1 MRMVKDMNR
10 KESLKIED
18 YILTQL
24 KNHGEIRNNEVSKQL
39 GVSEVTIR
47 NYLKKLESKGD
58 LKRTHGGAVRK
69 EESLDLIV
77 RPGNVFIK
85 IEEKVRIAKRAYSYI
100 MDKETVFIDDSSIG
114 YYLAKEI
121 KEDDSKHI
129 IVITNSLGVAAEL
142 SEAENTILYMTGG
155 QVGGKIPALMGD
167 IAIDNIS
174 QFKADKAFVSA
185 YGVNFQVGVT
195 SIGSPQMQIKKAF
208 IENTNEVY
216 LMVDSE
222 RFGGGYVMVVCPLS
236 RIRKIITDKNL
247 ENKNRLLALEHQ
259 VDIDLV

>member
-1 MRMVKDMNR
+1 MVKDMNR
-10 KESLKIED
+10 KENLRIED
-18 YILTQL
+18 YILSQL
-24 KNHGEIRNNEVSKQL
+24 KNQGEIRNHELSRQL

-47 NYLKKLESKGD
+47 NYLKKMESKGD
-58 LKRTHGGAVRK
+58 LQRTHGGAVRK
-69 EESLDLIV
+69 EESLELSV
-77 RPGNVFIK
+77 RPGNIYIK
-85 IEEKVRIAKRAYSYI
+85 AEEKVRIAKRAYAYI
-100 MDKETVFIDDSSIG
+100 ADKETIFIDDSSIG

-121 KEDDSKHI
+121 KKDDSKNI

-142 SEAENTILYMTGG
+142 SGAQNTVLYMTGG
-155 QVGGKIPALMGD
+155 QVGGKIPSLMGD

-195 SIGSPQMQIKKAF
+195 SIGSPQMQVKKAF

-236 RIRKIITDKNL
+236 RINKIITDQNL
-247 ENKNRLLALEHQ
+247 DRENRMLALEHK
-259 VDIDLV
+259 VDIDFV